1 MDNIK
6 HAYSPKVSHSINN
19 KWIFFIFIFI
29 NVESTHCIWCAACV
43 CVCVFVIGNIAIIV
57 AVFIVTKIF
66 LILENKMMVKK
77 FANLE
82 TVSMFSYMFFFLNVF
97 LIEMQHHRL
106 YQKVR
111 LNIGVFFSYENFTL
125 NFMLQIFFWISLN
138 AKRQRKKT
146 YIKFNVCWIN
156 HFGLCWFPNKINRQN
171 IFLSNSK
178 TYRKIFLRL
187 NVKIKMNFY
196 LMNTQPNSFTHLHKV
211 ERENFIFNLLLL
223 G

>member
-1 MDNIK
+1 MW
-6 HAYSPKVSHSINN
+6 KVHTV
-19 KWIFFIFIFI
+19 FD
-29 NVESTHCIWCAACV
+29 VRRV

-125 NFMLQIFFWISLN
+125 NFMLQIFF
-138 AKRQRKKT
+138 
-146 YIKFNVCWIN
+146 
-156 HFGLCWFPNKINRQN
+156 
-171 IFLSNSK
+171 
-178 TYRKIFLRL
+178 
-187 NVKIKMNFY
+187 
-196 LMNTQPNSFTHLHKV
+196 
-211 ERENFIFNLLLL
+211 
-223 G
+223 